1 MVEIENS
8 DLVIQH
14 PNKCKLFQIIIAT
27 PCNTLCVERGYSFFQ
42 IVCVLRSNHLKSESL
57 ENLFSLA
64 ALKLPM
70 RIQKIIRNKSHS
82 LRKNFVL
89 NT

>member
-64 ALKLPM
+64 ALSCQWEFKRL
-70 RIQKIIRNKSHS
+70 
-82 LRKNFVL
+82 
-89 NT
+89 